1 MAYGD
6 LLHIPNETALN
17 QSSSRWKRLPLGE
30 TAGRSEAWLRDTLH
44 ANPDILPVSDIDPAF
59 TPLCPLCTE
68 LSTNAGPI
76 DNVFI
81 NATGRLTLVEC
92 KLWRNPESRRKVVAQ
107 ILDYAK
113 ELSRWSYSDLQARVN

>member
-59 TPLCPLCTE
+59 TPLWPLCTAINE
-68 LSTNAGPI
+68 RWSDRQCLHQSDRPI
-76 DNVFI
+76 D
-81 NATGRLTLVEC
+81 A
-92 KLWRNPESRRKVVAQ
+92 SRVQTVA
-107 ILDYAK
+107 K
-113 ELSRWSYSDLQARVN
+113 PRVTPKSCRPDS